1 MSSPASFEI
10 INLCFRNVPSCGK
23 WELEVY
29 THYYVNF
36 LVKENRFQFNSAFFF
51 LEKKKQIWGCGFK
64 FPSSR
69 EICFLYLKVRINAIL
84 EEVNMRVR
92 FSN

>member
-51 LEKKKQIWGCGFK
+51 LEKKNK
-64 FPSSR
+64 FGG
-69 EICFLYLKVRINAIL
+69 VD
-84 EEVNMRVR
+84 
-92 FSN
+92 SNFQAQGKYAFYTLRLGSMLFWRRST